1 MIEHLDFKG
10 TAVASRTASLGH
22 IQFSD
27 SYLPAFTFPVLCEDF
42 LQKGP
47 THPMKQKWQLR
58 PQHGCGCETQW
69 NGTVREGS
77 APAGRRF
84 RFCGFRAT
92 WGLLTCW
99 RVKSVVLDVAYYFL
113 RVSAS
118 TRISVFEYLY
128 VCWWPPA
135 TSKTSPSQHWLHISV
150 FPFLFPRQSPS
161 QRTGELVFEL
171 GSAAVHFCSSHSCV
185 HPSSSSTI
193 PTLMK
198 C

>member
-1 MIEHLDFKG
+1 MIEHLDFKS

-27 SYLPAFTFPVLCEDF
+27 SYLPAFTFSVLCEDF

-58 PQHGCGCETQW
+58 PQHGRGCETQW

-128 VCWWPPA
+128 VCWWPQPLQRLVLPC
-135 TSKTSPSQHWLHISV
+135 TGCTYLSFHSYSHVSRLHNARENW
-150 FPFLFPRQSPS
+150 FLS
-161 QRTGELVFEL
+161 
-171 GSAAVHFCSSHSCV
+171 
-185 HPSSSSTI
+185 
-193 PTLMK
+193 
-198 C
+198 